1 MALMKNTKIYMYIV
15 VAAFA
20 FSACAKRDSEFAA
33 RKNASGASFVNDQ
46 QAAAADQAAAANGY
60 VTDILKVLSPTQ
72 TSTGALSV
80 TSQIKV
86 NNNTYQI
93 VTTHPQVNAVSST
106 TANFDGANFEVAGI
120 CGSDIC
126 NPYYLIIN
134 ITRNSQRIKQT
145 AMKKYFYY
153 TNQSSSQDLIM
164 SLGANEFM
172 TIEAAR
178 NALDQAVVDSG
189 N

>member
-1 MALMKNTKIYMYIV
+1 MLLMKNIKTYLYIV

-20 FSACAKRDSEFAA
+20 ISACAKRDSEFAA
-33 RKNASGASFVNDQ
+33 RKNAAGAAYVNDQ
-46 QAAAADQAAAANGY
+46 QAAAADQAAAATGY
-60 VTDILKVLSPTQ
+60 VTDILQIQSPVQ

-86 NNNTYQI
+86 NNNVYQI
-93 VTTHPQVNAVSST
+93 VTTHSQVNTASST
-106 TANFDGANFEVAGI
+106 STMFAGANFEVAGI

-126 NPYYLIIN
+126 NPYYLVIN
-134 ITRNSQRIKQT
+134 ITRNGQRIKQT

-153 TNQSSSQDLIM
+153 VDQNSTQDLII

-172 TIEAAR
+172 SIESLRAT
-178 NALDQAVVDSG
+178 LDQAVVNTG

>member
-1 MALMKNTKIYMYIV
+1 MKNTKIYIYIV

-33 RKNASGASFVNDQ
+33 RKNAAGASYVNDQ

-60 VTDILKVLSPTQ
+60 VTDILKILSPTQ
-72 TSTGALSV
+72 ASTGALSV

-86 NNNTYQI
+86 NNNVYQI
-93 VTTHPQVNAVSST
+93 VTTHSQVNTVSST
-106 TANFDGANFEVAGI
+106 SAMFDGANFEVGGI
-120 CGSDIC
+120 CGSDLC
-126 NPYYLIIN
+126 NPYYLVVN
-134 ITRNSQRIKQT
+134 ITRNGQPVKQT

-153 TNQSSSQDLIM
+153 TDQNSNQDLIM
-164 SLGANEFM
+164 SLGPNEFM
-172 TIEAAR
+172 SIQDVKTT
-178 NALDQAVVDSG
+178 LDQAVVNSG